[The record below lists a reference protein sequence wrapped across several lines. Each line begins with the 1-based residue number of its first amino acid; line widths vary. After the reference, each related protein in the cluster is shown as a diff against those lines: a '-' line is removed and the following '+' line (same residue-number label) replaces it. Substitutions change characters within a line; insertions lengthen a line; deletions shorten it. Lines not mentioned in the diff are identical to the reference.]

1 MCVSFL
7 RLPVQ
12 LESDLELHLAAL
24 IAGPSSR
31 LWSGGSFYAFVGE
44 QVAWV
49 EKGQSRSNLKPRA
62 GLERPF
68 FATMHGL
75 FSSSL

>member
-1 MCVSFL
+1 MRVSHLCPF
-7 RLPVQ
+7 PVQ
-12 LESDLELHLAAL
+12 LESDLELHLATL

-49 EKGQSRSNLKPRA
+49 EKGQR
-62 GLERPF
+62 
-68 FATMHGL
+68 
-75 FSSSL
+75 